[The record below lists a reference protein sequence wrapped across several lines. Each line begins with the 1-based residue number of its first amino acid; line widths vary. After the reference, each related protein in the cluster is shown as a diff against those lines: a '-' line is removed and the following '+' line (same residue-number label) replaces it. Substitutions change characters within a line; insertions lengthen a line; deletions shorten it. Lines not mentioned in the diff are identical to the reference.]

1 MSMKKLYHKFTLSVL
16 IISLII
22 SLPACGKKSNDIS
35 DYGTEAVA
43 SQEDADSEEVKA
55 NEFGSLSDKLE
66 TEKIDWQESFEVG
79 GTKFNVK
86 INYDVPDVGSIPIY
100 TIEAVSDM
108 QKREKDILDTLF
120 GNDYEEV
127 HEELIFGD
135 KDVFAPDYPLKSHLY
150 TEYYIYS
157 GDTIDPDV
165 TEETVNSWTSFN
177 GFDLHTYKGT
187 YENKEYYIIFSM
199 NPEAYIFVMTLLPV
213 DIKEF
218 MEDDSVMEYFEYYG
232 MEFMEDEYGG
242 HSELKDDSSNV
253 CIKNRDRLLDE
264 AAGFLNEKL
273 DAFGTVALLAQVF
286 NIEDTPESSS
296 IEIENVSPD
305 KVDAIIAQL
314 EFVKEDGSKY
324 FDGYPFFVNRES
336 YGLPF
341 LFTGSGLEEKDSM
354 TGGYGYKEYWID
366 ICSEGIVYARL
377 DAGFYYAE
385 PSVNDTALLD
395 FEAIKESLRENIKQS
410 FDTSKCSVS
419 VVNFNTLDFVYYPV
433 SNPDKQNE
441 FTFVPAWDFS
451 MSPYKIR
458 VVINAVD
465 GSLLYMS
472 E

>member
-1 MSMKKLYHKFTLSVL
+1 MFMKNLFKKITLSVL

-22 SLPACGKKSNDIS
+22 SLSACGKKSENIS

-86 INYDVPDVGSIPIY
+86 INYDVPDVSSIPIY

-127 HEELIFGD
+127 HEELIYGD

-157 GDTIDPDV
+157 GDIIDPDV

-199 NPEAYIFVMTLLPV
+199 NPEAYIFVMTILPV

-218 MEDDSVMEYFEYYG
+218 MEDDSVMEYYEYCG
-232 MEFMEDEYGG
+232 MESVVDEYGEY
-242 HSELKDDSSNV
+242 SELKDDSSNV
-253 CIKNRDRLLDE
+253 CFKKRDKLYDE

-273 DAFGTVALLAQVF
+273 DAFGTVELLAQVF

-305 KVDAIIAQL
+305 DGEAIIAQL

-341 LFTGSGLEEKDSM
+341 LFTGSGLEQKDSM
-354 TGGYGYKEYWID
+354 TGGYDGYWID
-366 ICSEGIVYARL
+366 ICSKGILYARL

-451 MSPYKIR
+451 MSPYNIR

-465 GSLLYMS
+465 GSLLYIGY

>member
-1 MSMKKLYHKFTLSVL
+1 MKRIHRKAIAMGLITL
-16 IISLII
+16 IITSTL
-22 SLPACGKKSNDIS
+22 ACGKKNNDIS

-218 MEDDSVMEYFEYYG
+218 MEDDSVMEYYEYYG

-253 CIKNRDRLLDE
+253 CIKNRDKLLDE

-354 TGGYGYKEYWID
+354 TG
-366 ICSEGIVYARL
+366 A
-377 DAGFYYAE
+377 
-385 PSVNDTALLD
+385 
-395 FEAIKESLRENIKQS
+395 
-410 FDTSKCSVS
+410 
-419 VVNFNTLDFVYYPV
+419 
-433 SNPDKQNE
+433 
-441 FTFVPAWDFS
+441 
-451 MSPYKIR
+451 
-458 VVINAVD
+458 
-465 GSLLYMS
+465 
-472 E
+472 

>member
-1 MSMKKLYHKFTLSVL
+1 MNKIHRKAIAMGLITL
-16 IISLII
+16 IITSTL
-22 SLPACGKKSNDIS
+22 ACGKKNNDIS

-43 SQEDADSEEVKA
+43 SQEDADSQEVKA

-66 TEKIDWQESFEVG
+66 TERIDWQESFEVG

-127 HEELIFGD
+127 HEELIYGD

-218 MEDDSVMEYFEYYG
+218 MEDDSVMEYYEYYG
-232 MEFMEDEYGG
+232 MEFMEDENGG

-253 CIKNRDRLLDE
+253 CIKNRDKLLDE

-273 DAFGTVALLAQVF
+273 DAFGTVALLAQYI

-296 IEIENVSPD
+296 IDFENVLPD
-305 KVDAIIAQL
+305 EDEAIIAQL

-324 FDGYPFFVNRES
+324 FDGYPFFISRES

-341 LFTGSGLEEKDSM
+341 LLTGSGLEQKDSIS
-354 TGGYGYKEYWID
+354 GGYEGYWID
-366 ICSEGIVYARL
+366 ICSKGIIYARL
-377 DAGFYYAE
+377 DEGFYYAE

-395 FEAIKESLRENIKQS
+395 FEAIKEALRENVKQS
-410 FDTSKCSVS
+410 FDTSKCSVTA
-419 VVNFNTLDFVYYPV
+419 VNFNTLDLVYYPV
-433 SNPDKQNE
+433 SNPDKQKE

-451 MSPYKIR
+451 MSPYNIR

-465 GSLLYMS
+465 GSLLYIGY

>member
-1 MSMKKLYHKFTLSVL
+1 MKKTHQIFTASALV
-16 IISLII
+16 ISLIL
-22 SLPACGKKSNDIS
+22 SLSACGKKNNEIS
-35 DYGTEAVA
+35 DYGTESIATG
-43 SQEDADSEEVKA
+43 EDADNDTLKA
-55 NEFGSLSDKLE
+55 NEFGTLSDKLE
-66 TEKIDWQESFEVG
+66 TDKINWEESFEVG

-86 INYDVPDVGSIPIY
+86 INYDVPDVRSIPIY

-108 QKREKDILDTLF
+108 QKREKDILNTLF

-127 HEELIFGD
+127 HEELIYGD
-135 KDVFAPDYPLKSHLY
+135 KDIYAPDYPLKSHLY

-157 GDTIDPDV
+157 GERIDPDV
-165 TEETVNSWTSFN
+165 AETTVSSWTSFN

-187 YENKEYYIIFSM
+187 YEEKEYYIIFSM
-199 NPEAYIFVMTLLPV
+199 NPEKYIFVVTLLPV

-218 MEDDSVMEYFEYYG
+218 MEDDSVMEYYEYYG
-232 MEFMEDEYGG
+232 MEFVEDENGG

-253 CIKNRDRLLDE
+253 CIKKRDELIMD
-264 AAGFLNEKL
+264 AAGFLNERL
-273 DAFGTVALLAQVF
+273 DAFGSVAFLVQIF

-296 IEIENVSPD
+296 IEIENVSAD
-305 KVDAIIAQL
+305 SVEGIFAQL
-314 EFVKEDGSKY
+314 EFVKEDGSKF
-324 FDGYPFFVNRES
+324 FDGYPFFVNKELN
-336 YGLPF
+336 GLQF
-341 LFTGSGLEEKDSM
+341 LLTGSGLEEKDSM

-377 DAGFYYAE
+377 DAGFHYAE

-451 MSPYKIR
+451 MSPYNIR

-465 GSLLYMS
+465 GSLLYIGY

>member
-1 MSMKKLYHKFTLSVL
+1 MKKIHRKAILFFMAVSVTVS
-16 IISLII
+16 I
-22 SLPACGKKSNDIS
+22 AGCGKKKNEIS

-55 NEFGSLSDKLE
+55 NEFGSLSDKLG

-135 KDVFAPDYPLKSHLY
+135 KDIYAPDYPLKSHLY

-187 YENKEYYIIFSM
+187 YEDKEYYIIFSM

-218 MEDDSVMEYFEYYG
+218 MEDDSVMEYYEYYG
-232 MEFMEDEYGG
+232 MESVVDEYGEY
-242 HSELKDDSSNV
+242 SELKDDSSNV
-253 CIKNRDRLLDE
+253 CIKNRDKLHDE
-264 AAGFLNEKL
+264 AADFLNEKL

-286 NIEDTPESSS
+286 NIEDTPVSSS

-314 EFVKEDGSKY
+314 EFVKEDGSKF
-324 FDGYPFFVNRES
+324 FDGYPFFVNKELN
-336 YGLPF
+336 GLQF
-341 LFTGSGLEEKDSM
+341 LLTGSGLEEKDSM
-354 TGGYGYKEYWID
+354 TGGYDGYWID
-366 ICSEGIVYARL
+366 ICSKGILYARL

-451 MSPYKIR
+451 MSPYNIR

>member
-1 MSMKKLYHKFTLSVL
+1 MFMKNLYKRITLAAL

-22 SLPACGKKSNDIS
+22 TLPACGKKNNDIS

-43 SQEDADSEEVKA
+43 SQEDADRQEVKA

-127 HEELIFGD
+127 HEELIYGD
-135 KDVFAPDYPLKSHLY
+135 KDIYATDYPLKEHLY

-157 GDTIDPDV
+157 GETIDPDV

-187 YENKEYYIIFSM
+187 YEDKEYYIIFSM
-199 NPEAYIFVMTLLPV
+199 NPEKYIFVMTLLPV
-213 DIKEF
+213 DINEF
-218 MEDDSVMEYFEYYG
+218 MEDDSIMEYYEYYG
-232 MEFMEDEYGG
+232 MEYMEDENGG

-253 CIKNRDRLLDE
+253 CIKNRDKLYDE

-273 DAFGTVALLAQVF
+273 DAFGTVALLAQSF
-286 NIEDTPESSS
+286 YIEDTPESSS
-296 IEIENVSPD
+296 IEIENASPD
-305 KVDAIIAQL
+305 EVEAIIAQL

-324 FDGYPFFVNRES
+324 FDGYPFFVSIES

-341 LFTGSGLEEKDSM
+341 LFTGSGLEQKGSM
-354 TGGYGYKEYWID
+354 TGGYDGYWID
-366 ICSEGIVYARL
+366 ICSKGILYARL

-395 FEAIKESLRENIKQS
+395 FEAIKESLRENVKQS
-410 FDTSKCSVS
+410 FDTSKCSVTAI
-419 VVNFNTLDFVYYPV
+419 NLNTLDLVYYPV

-451 MSPYKIR
+451 MSPYNIR

-465 GSLLYMS
+465 GSLLYIGY